1 MKKAFIIIGIA
12 IVVIITMIVLCI
24 IFSNK
29 KVKVSEITHLSFSY
43 TKGYMINSNIIYT
56 LEYRDNKYIATVKP
70 YGIPDEEAREIKV
83 SDDFVKEIEE
93 ILSKYE
99 VNSWNGFSK
108 SDKYVL
114 DGDSFSCF
122 IDYKNGESVSAHGYM
137 SWPKNYSSVRKGLD
151 DKFMN
156 LYNSV
161 Y

>member
-1 MKKAFIIIGIA
+1 MKKTFIIIGIA
-12 IVVIITMIVLCI
+12 IVLIAIMIVLCI
-24 IFSNK
+24 ILNNK
-29 KVKVSEITHLSFSY
+29 KVKISEIKNFSFSY
-43 TKGYMINSNIIYT
+43 TQGYMINSSIRYN
-56 LEYRDNKYIATVKP
+56 LEYKDDKYIATVKP

-99 VNSWNGFSK
+99 VNSWNGFNK

-122 IDYKNGESVSAHGYM
+122 IDFKNGESVSAHGYM
-137 SWPKNYSSVRKGLD
+137 SWPKNYSSVRKELD
-151 DKFMN
+151 DKFMG

>member
-29 KVKVSEITHLSFSY
+29 NVKVSEITHLIFSY

-70 YGIPDEEAREIKV
+70 YGIPNEEAREITVKEET
-83 SDDFVKEIEE
+83 VKEIED
-93 ILSKYE
+93 ILNKYE
-99 VNSWNGFSK
+99 VGLWDGFNK

-114 DGDSFSCF
+114 DGDSFSF
-122 IDYKNGESVSAHGYM
+122 SASFKDGKSISAHGYM
-137 SWPKNYSSVRKGLD
+137 SWPKNYYDVRNELD
-151 DKFMN
+151 ELFMN